1 MPKTRVLTQQA
12 EPGANL
18 GEAFT
23 ASIAQRNIAIQGG
36 EGYWD
41 SLSLGIKGDTAVAVV
56 ALTDFLSVV
65 QPITILANETRINAR
80 GVDLFALHAALYGY
94 NPAFIEGAIG
104 QDDKV
109 YGIRIPLWIKP
120 KSTESYAYSITR
132 VAQTNLSGE
141 VVSLAL
147 NYRNAPPAA
156 PAGRIDAREIPFT
169 TGAAT
174 GIQTAIEKLPKL
186 GKLLGLL
193 LFCTTVP
200 TETADSSSV
209 QRLKIKTPKTTLVDA
224 TWHELHNHFQDHI
237 DFVAGDASELVLR
250 QVLDNYGFLDF
261 RDEPIDVATEDVSV
275 TIDNQAVSSA
285 VRFIPVIE
293 VPQ

>member
-1 MPKTRVLTQQA
+1 MPKTRVLSTQA

-18 GEAFT
+18 GETFT
-23 ASIAQRNIAIQGG
+23 ASIAQRNISIQGG

-41 SLSLGIKGDTAVAVV
+41 SLSLGIKGDGVLAVV

-65 QPITILANETRINAR
+65 QPITILANEIRINAR
-80 GVDLFALHAALYGY
+80 AVDLFALQAGFYGY
-94 NPAFIEGAIG
+94 TPAFIEGAIA

-109 YGIRIPLWIKP
+109 YGIRIPLWIVP
-120 KSTESYAYSITR
+120 KSTESYGYSITR

-147 NYRNAPPAA
+147 NYLNARPTPPR
-156 PAGRIDAREIPFT
+156 GRIDAREIPFT

-174 GIQTAIEKLPKL
+174 GIATAVDKLPKI

-193 LFCTTVP
+193 IFCTTVP
-200 TETADSSSV
+200 TETADSASV
-209 QRLKIKTPKTTLVDA
+209 QRLKLKSPKTTLVDA
-224 TWHELHNHFQDHI
+224 TWHELHSHFRDHI
-237 DFVAGDASELVLR
+237 DFASGDASELVLR
-250 QVLDNYGFLDF
+250 QVLDNYGYLDF
-261 RDEPIDVATEDVSV
+261 QDEPIDVATEDISIV
-275 TIDNQAVSSA
+275 IDNQAVSSA

>member
-1 MPKTRVLTQQA
+1 M
-12 EPGANL
+12 
-18 GEAFT
+18 
-23 ASIAQRNIAIQGG
+23 
-36 EGYWD
+36 
-41 SLSLGIKGDTAVAVV
+41 AVV

-65 QPITILANETRINAR
+65 QPLTILANETRINAR
-80 GVDLFALHAALYGY
+80 GVDLFALHAAMYGY

-120 KSTESYAYSITR
+120 KATESYGYSITR

-141 VVSLAL
+141 VVSLAV
-147 NYRNAPPAA
+147 NYRNTPPAA

-169 TGAAT
+169 TPAAT
-174 GIQTAIEKLPKL
+174 GITTAIEKLPKL

-193 LFCTTVP
+193 VFATTVP

-209 QRLKIKTPKTTLVDA
+209 QRLTIDSPKTRLVDA
-224 TWHELHNHFQDHI
+224 TWHELHALFQDHL
-237 DFVAGDASELVLR
+237 DFVSGDASELVLR
-250 QVLDNYGFLDF
+250 QVLDNYGWLDF
-261 RDEPIDVATEDVSV
+261 RDEPIDVTTDDISV
-275 TIDNQAVSSA
+275 KVDNQSVSTA
-285 VRFIPVIE
+285 VRFLPVIE